1 MSWYCKIFF
10 CCCFCY
16 HFFGM
21 LDMNLHREKFSS
33 SMQVLIKHFN
43 NILLAKVTLI
53 ILGVSALVLKG
64 KVKYI
69 AAS

>member
-1 MSWYCKIFF
+1 
-10 CCCFCY
+10 
-16 HFFGM
+16 M